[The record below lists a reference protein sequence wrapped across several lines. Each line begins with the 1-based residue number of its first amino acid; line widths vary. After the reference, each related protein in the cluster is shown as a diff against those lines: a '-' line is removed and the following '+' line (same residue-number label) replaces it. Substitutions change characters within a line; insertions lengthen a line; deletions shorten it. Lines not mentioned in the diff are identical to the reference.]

1 MFRVRRACSTAAPAT
16 VVALDG
22 AGGGVG
28 GGTMTATGGV
38 AGTLH
43 CRVVPGRRP
52 AGLRIAAY
60 HRVMALLGNLL
71 WLVLAGWWVALAYVV
86 AGVVNFVTII
96 GIPFGIQAFKLAG
109 YALWP
114 FGRVVVTTQTGYGPL
129 AVIGNVIWIILTG
142 WELALAHLVAGLLLC
157 LTIVGIP
164 LGIASF
170 RMVWL
175 ALVPFGKQVVPAS
188 AVPRDA
194 AVFHGGVQPRG

>member
-1 MFRVRRACSTAAPAT
+1 VGDDRRP
-16 VVALDG
+16 L
-22 AGGGVG
+22 
-28 GGTMTATGGV
+28 V
-38 AGTLH
+38 AGQQWIPRTI
-43 CRVVPGRRP
+43 V
-52 AGLRIAAY
+52 
-60 HRVMALLGNLL
+60 VMAFLGNLL

-86 AGVVNFVTII
+86 AGLVNFLTII

-114 FGRVVVTTQTGYGPL
+114 FGRVVVTTEAGYRPL

-157 LTIVGIP
+157 LTIIGIP

-175 ALVPFGKQVVPAS
+175 ALVPFGKQVVS
-188 AVPRDA
+188 AAAVHRDT
-194 AVFHGGVQPRG
+194 AVFHGGVQPRGDQSG